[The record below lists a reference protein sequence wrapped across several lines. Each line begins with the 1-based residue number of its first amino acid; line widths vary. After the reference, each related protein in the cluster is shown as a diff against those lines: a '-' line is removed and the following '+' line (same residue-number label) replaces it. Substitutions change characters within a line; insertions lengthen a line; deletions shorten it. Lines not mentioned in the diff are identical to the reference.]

1 MAFAAIAPELAIAS
15 LAATAIGGGISA
27 YGAYQS
33 GQAQKA
39 YYNYQAGVQQQL
51 AQVARLKANRDI
63 MAGEQEA
70 QKYGIQTSQQV
81 GGIRARAAAGGI
93 GVDTGSTA
101 EVQASQLA
109 VGGEEQKSAR
119 QTAAERAYGENV
131 EAAAKTASAGA
142 MEFAGSQAA
151 TAGDISAFGD
161 VVGTAGKMASL
172 GLDYSKYSSV
182 AGGGSSSVAPKWYPD
197 SSSDPTQIG
206 SYY

>member
-1 MAFAAIAPELAIAS
+1 MDPVTLGIVS
-15 LAATAIGGGISA
+15 LATTAIGGGITA
-27 YGAYQS
+27 YGQYQA

-39 YYNYQAGVQQQL
+39 YMDYQAGVQQQL

-70 QKYGIQTSQQV
+70 QKYGIQTAQQV

-93 GVDTGSTA
+93 AVDTGSTA
-101 EVQASQLA
+101 EIQSSQLA

-119 QTAAERAYGENV
+119 QTAAERAYGEDV

-142 MEFAGSQAA
+142 MEFAGSQAE
-151 TAGDISAFGD
+151 TAGDISAFGSIAS
-161 VVGTAGKMASL
+161 TAG
-172 GLDYSKYSSV
+172 SV
-182 AGGGSSSVAPKWYPD
+182 SGKWLQLSQYGNPLAPTT
-197 SSSDPTQIG
+197 SNNPTQIG